1 MFCGNFWLFCDNSLL
16 LQNVMLCK
24 KKKKKKRDNP
34 TIKGTKMMMPDIFLV
49 KVKGNFCTLDPSK
62 TIQNPYKIEI

>member
-1 MFCGNFWLFCDNSLL
+1 
-16 LQNVMLCK
+16 MLCK